1 MKTQLTTAL
10 VALTLCGSAFSQSM
24 WGSTGALTVA
34 LTISYEEEALLLK
47 EVNEMGRLVTVI
59 DPETN
64 KPIPTFENL
73 YTIETLNKDAMPTKI
88 VDTQEY
94 GSKISTAKWGNADII
109 RYLVENDLLPTKG
122 NAPHVAGWSLIV
134 LYDGVEGF
142 PMAYARHTD
151 KTTVEVP
158 DILFGG
164 DGFDVAT
171 ITDKTVTTT
180 NINPTSGDETITT
193 VHTYS
198 DTFKGIGGASVPS
211 YVGPIDCTGL
221 LTGSNKFVPKTET
234 FDGERFTTEVFVPG
248 AIKLD
253 KILGVLDGPNGQEL
267 VEGSISIAAGVVVD
281 LNIFFPPEV

>member
-10 VALTLCGSAFSQSM
+10 AALTLCGSAFSQAT

-34 LTISYEEEALLLK
+34 LTISYEEEALQQK
-47 EVNEMGRLVTVI
+47 TVNDAGNKVIIDI

-64 KPIPTFENL
+64 KPIPVFSNAF
-73 YTIETLNKDAMPTKI
+73 TISLPNAGLPTKT

-122 NAPHVAGWSLIV
+122 KAPHIAGWSLIV
-134 LYDGVEGF
+134 VYDGVEGF

-171 ITDKTVTTT
+171 ITDKTVMTT